1 MNRMETGHPRP
12 PRLPPARPGPG
23 GRRRPGPNGV
33 GSGSALRR
41 RPSPAVYR
49 RRRLSVLAALILV
62 IALAV
67 YATGGSGHPSRSAA
81 GRSRNTVAAG
91 SGGPPHLVVSL
102 ATWQLPAPLSR
113 AVALP
118 VDGDIDVLGGLTG
131 TGSTTTAAI
140 TQFDPVSGAAKSVG
154 SLPAPVHDAAG
165 AVIASKSFVFGGGA
179 SSLTSDSQSF
189 GTDVA
194 QGTPAVS
201 VAGQLPAPRADLAS
215 ATGPDGT
222 VYLAGGYDG
231 THFSPAVLATRDGA
245 TFRSVGQLAL
255 PVRYPAAAVS
265 GGQLLVI
272 GGESGST
279 SSSSA
284 TSTDTIQS
292 VDLKSGQASVA
303 GHLPAPLSHASAA
316 TLDGSVYVFGGRSS
330 GHVVDT
336 VYRLSAG
343 LAGIT
348 ASSVGTLPLPASDMA
363 VATLGQAAYLI
374 GGEGQLAQPGRA
386 VVVARMVSG
395 GTSAQVTSGAA
406 APFTG
411 DLLIADRGNDR
422 LLMVDAR
429 KQILWSFPSI
439 AHPAPAEGFYFP
451 DDAFFINHGTAII
464 TNQEDQHTIE
474 ELAYP
479 SGRLIASYGHAN
491 VAGSAPGY
499 LNQPD
504 DAYVL
509 NNGEVTV
516 ADAKNCRIL
525 FLHPNFTFRS
535 TIGTTGRCQH
545 DIPNDVAYPNGDTP
559 LADGNFLVSEI
570 LGSYIDE
577 VTQAGQV
584 LWSVKLPIAYP
595 SDPQQLGPDLYLVA
609 DYSAPGGLVEFNRE
623 GQILWRYQVPSG
635 EGMLDHPS
643 LAERLPNGLIC
654 VNDDYRHR
662 VVIIDPQSMRIVWQ
676 YGDTDTPGTTAGL
689 LHTPDGFDLLL
700 PNGTTPTHLPASGD
714 GNPNPLGTAPT
725 STLKPLSIAAIGRVN
740 IPT

>member
-1 MNRMETGHPRP
+1 
-12 PRLPPARPGPG
+12 
-23 GRRRPGPNGV
+23 
-33 GSGSALRR
+33 
-41 RPSPAVYR
+41 
-49 RRRLSVLAALILV
+49 V
-62 IALAV
+62 IVLAV
-67 YATGGSGHPSRSAA
+67 YVSGGSGHKGRPTA
-81 GRSRNTVAAG
+81 GRTRNTATAA
-91 SGGPPHLVVSL
+91 GPPHLVVSL
-102 ATWQLPAPLSR
+102 ATWQLPTPLSR
-113 AVALP
+113 SVALP
-118 VDGDIDVLGGLTG
+118 VDGNIDVLGGLTG

-140 TQFDPVSGAAKSVG
+140 TQLDPVSGAAQSEG

-165 AVIASKSFVFGGGA
+165 AVIGSRSFVFGGGA
-179 SSLTSDSQSF
+179 STLSADSQSYSP
-189 GTDVA
+189 DVG

-231 THFSPAVLATRDGA
+231 TNFSPSVLATRDGT
-245 TFRSVGQLAL
+245 TFKSVGQLVV
-255 PVRYPAAAVS
+255 PVRYPAAAVV
-265 GGQLLVI
+265 GGVLLVI

-284 TSTDTIQS
+284 TSTDAIQA
-292 VDLKSGQASVA
+292 VDLKTGQVSVA
-303 GHLPAPLSHASAA
+303 GHLPVPLSHASAA
-316 TLDGSVYVFGGRSS
+316 TLDGSAYVFGGRSN
-330 GHVVDT
+330 GDVVDT
-336 VYRLSAG
+336 VYKLSAG
-343 LAGIT
+343 PAGF
-348 ASSVGTLPLPASDMA
+348 AAASVGTLPLPASDMA
-363 VATLGQAAYLI
+363 VATLGQTAYLL

-386 VVVARMVSG
+386 VVIARMESAG
-395 GTSAQVTSGAA
+395 GATAAAQVATAA

-411 DLLIADRGNDR
+411 QLLIADRGNDR
-422 LLMVDAR
+422 LILVDSR
-429 KQILWSFPSI
+429 KQMLWTFPSA

-451 DDAFFINHGTAII
+451 DDAFFVNHGTAII
-464 TNQEDQHTIE
+464 TNQEDQNTIE

-504 DAYVL
+504 DAYLL
-509 NNGEVTV
+509 NNGVVTV

-525 FLHPNFTFRS
+525 FLNPDFTFKS
-535 TIGTTGRCQH
+535 AIGTTGRCQH
-545 DIPNDVAYPNGDTP
+545 DIPSDVAYPNGDTP

-584 LWSVKLPIAYP
+584 VWSVKLPIAYP

-609 DYSAPGGLVEFNRE
+609 DYTTPGGLIEFNRE

-662 VVIIDPQSMRIVWQ
+662 VVIIDPQTMRIVWQ

-700 PNGTTPTHLPASGD
+700 PDGTTPTHLSASGD
-714 GNPNPLGTAPT
+714 GNPDPLAASAPT
-725 STLKPLSIAAIGRVN
+725 STP
-740 IPT
+740 